1 MLTRSKTLVSIILVL
16 FGVLPLTSGALA
28 GASDLGNLP
37 AGVPAPAG
45 PAGGVQVAAGAVVG
59 SDGWIY
65 FTNAFASVGASP
77 GSTQLFPEHIVQ
89 GSSLPGGGCSYQLL
103 GPPVAQ
109 GNQGFVVTTAVFP
122 SRCVA
127 EVAVGATPLSAV
139 SSSSPTPATLGS
151 VTAFAKAFE
160 EDPATIAVTAAIA
173 NITAWDPY
181 GTSITSPSGYPHW
194 IEFPDGWSLQSSSTW
209 IGNYGP
215 SVVSYNAYSQSNNPV
230 FGNAMRL
237 AFPLLGVLA
246 CGTANSTTTT
256 DFATVRVTA
265 QGMIS
270 AVGTSTATGACTS
283 LLSPH
288 LSYGS
293 GHE

>member
-1 MLTRSKTLVSIILVL
+1 MIIVM
-16 FGVLPLTSGALA
+16 FGVFPLATSGIA
-28 GASDLGNLP
+28 GASGLTNLP
-37 AGVPAPAG
+37 VGVPTPQG
-45 PAGGVQVAAGAVVG
+45 PAGGVQVSSGTVAGL
-59 SDGWIY
+59 DGWIY
-65 FTNAFASVGASP
+65 FTNTFASVGVSS
-77 GSTQLFPEHIVQ
+77 GNTQDFPTHFIQ
-89 GSSLPGGGCSYQLL
+89 GSSLPSGGCSYQLL

-109 GNQGFVVTTAVFP
+109 GNQGFVVTTAIFP
-122 SRCVA
+122 NQCVA
-127 EVAVGATPLSAV
+127 EVAVGVTPSSALSTL
-139 SSSSPTPATLGS
+139 SPAPATLGS

-173 NITAWDPY
+173 NITAYDPY

-209 IGNYGP
+209 IGDTGP

-237 AFPLLGVLA
+237 AFGLLAILA

-256 DFATVRVTA
+256 DFATVSVTA